1 MKKTTLVVALSLAIG
16 GFAAVPASAAI
27 TVAGGNINFTGE
39 VTDATCLIN
48 DQTPNGAV
56 DLNVP
61 LETVSASELS
71 FAGATAKPAPFTIR
85 LGGPSDLNCT
95 DGKIASVYFEP
106 TSPAIDNAT
115 GWLKNTSAT
124 DPATHVQIQILN
136 GETNSP
142 INLVSGN
149 NNHAPKTI
157 VNQTAEYT
165 YFGQYVAVGG
175 AAGPGQV
182 ASTVKYS
189 IVYQ

>member
-1 MKKTTLVVALSLAIG
+1 MKKTTLVMALSLAIG
-16 GFAAVPASAAI
+16 GLASISASAAI
-27 TVAGGNINFTGE
+27 TVPGGNINFTGE

-56 DLNVP
+56 DLNIVLDP
-61 LETVSASELS
+61 VSASELS
-71 FAGATAKPAPFTIR
+71 FAGATAKPAPFTIK
-85 LGGPSDLNCT
+85 LGGPADLNCT
-95 DGKIASVYFEP
+95 NGKIASVYFEP
-106 TSPAIDNAT
+106 SSPAIDSAT
-115 GWLKNTSAT
+115 GWLKNTDQT
-124 DPATHVQIQILN
+124 DPAQNVQVQILN

-149 NNHAPKTI
+149 NNLAPKTI
-157 VNQTAEYT
+157 VNQTAEYN
-165 YFGQYVAVGG
+165 YFGQYIAVGG

>member
-1 MKKTTLVVALSLAIG
+1 MKKTTLVMALSLAIG
-16 GFAAVPASAAI
+16 GLASVPASAAI
-27 TVAGGNINFTGE
+27 TVPGGNINFTGE

-56 DLNVP
+56 DLNIVLDP
-61 LETVSASELS
+61 VSASELS
-71 FAGATAKPAPFTIR
+71 FAGATAKPAPFTIK
-85 LGGPSDLNCT
+85 LGGPADLNCT
-95 DGKIASVYFEP
+95 NGKIASVYFEP
-106 TSPAIDNAT
+106 SSPAIDSAT
-115 GWLKNTSAT
+115 GWLKNTDQT
-124 DPATHVQIQILN
+124 DPAQNVQVQILN

-149 NNHAPKTI
+149 NNLAPKTI
-157 VNQTAEYT
+157 VNQTAEYN
-165 YFGQYVAVGG
+165 YFGQYIAVGG

>member
-1 MKKTTLVVALSLAIG
+1 MKKTTLVMALSLAIG
-16 GFAAVPASAAI
+16 GFAALPASATI

-39 VTDATCLIN
+39 VTDATCQIN
-48 DQTPNGAV
+48 GQTPNGAV
-56 DLNVP
+56 DLNVA
-61 LETVSASELS
+61 LEPVSASELS
-71 FAGATAKPAPFTIR
+71 FAGATAKPKSFIIT
-85 LGGPSDLNCT
+85 LGGPTDLNCT

-115 GWLKNTSAT
+115 GWLRNTSAV
-124 DPATHVQIQILN
+124 DPAANVEVQILN
-136 GETNSP
+136 GNTNNP

-157 VNQTAEYT
+157 ANQTAEYT

-175 AAGPGQV
+175 AASPGKV